1 MNYIYDILLNFNP
14 IFYNFYDWYKKDK
27 IEHIKK
33 IPLFKVDDQT
43 IKDFM
48 NYELIIEENFLV
60 KIKNKTE
67 IFINRKVKQK
77 EYTFLI
83 TNLKKSLAID
93 LKNEKILISDLL
105 IDEDELVKERA
116 SNLPECKILYKK
128 LKKQAKEKLKTRKS
142 IETEIKLKD
151 EINKIYTEKDVEKLE
166 YIYYECFNK
175 KEKNIDKIYKKLIK
189 EIEENLCKI
198 EKTLLPLLKLTKN
211 IV

>member
-48 NYELIIEENFLV
+48 NYELIIEDNFLV

-93 LKNEKILISDLL
+93 LKNGKILISDLL

-116 SNLPECKILYKK
+116 SNLPECKILYEK

>member
-48 NYELIIEENFLV
+48 NYELIIEDNFLV

-93 LKNEKILISDLL
+93 LKNGKILISDLL
-105 IDEDELVKERA
+105 IDEDELVKESA